1 MKEKDI
7 SIVFVEPNKAA
18 VADCIPNTLEDLQ
31 KKVGGYIEAIYP
43 FEDEVALICNEEGKL
58 NGSQLNRALRNE
70 DNDVV
75 DIIAGS
81 FFVVGLG
88 EEDFCSLT
96 PEQIEKYTEMY
107 KTPENFIFYK
117 NDILAIPVG
126 EHKAV
131 PVYKNSFEYAQEHK
145 EVAAYRMSMRINSMC
160 KTAIES
166 SISDNYSDNRL
177 SADGVKAVVEMYG
190 FDRVKYVLAA
200 TVHFKSWDERISPEN
215 KAWAKDIFKPNSAD
229 RIVEESYVID
239 RPHTGLTD
247 IFIRQVRKLE
257 AEAKEHKPSVLS
269 KLEDAKSK
277 VVPIAS
283 APKKKE
289 QVL

>member
-7 SIVFVEPNKAA
+7 NIVFVEPNKAA
-18 VADCIPNTLEDLQ
+18 VVDIIPNTLEDLQ

-96 PEQIEKYTEMY
+96 PEQIEKYKEMY

-131 PVYKNSFEYAQEHK
+131 PVYEKPFEYAQNHN
-145 EVAAYRMSMRINSMC
+145 EVSAYRLSVRTNTMC
-160 KTAIES
+160 KIAIES
-166 SISDNYSDNRL
+166 VINDNYSDNRL
-177 SADGVKAVVEMYG
+177 SADGAKAIVEMYG
-190 FDRVKYVLAA
+190 FDRVKYILAT
-200 TVHFKSWDERISPEN
+200 TVYQKDWDARISPEN
-215 KAWAKDIFKPNSAD
+215 KAWAKDILKKYTKDNLIDKAY
-229 RIVEESYVID
+229 IVD

-257 AEAKEHKPSVLS
+257 AEAKEHKPSVLG
-269 KLEDAKSK
+269 KLAEANSK

-283 APKKKE
+283 ASKKKE